1 MRCYLTAVD
10 VKSSPIDSQRHVG
23 RKGKCA
29 TRHSGGEREAYSTR
43 TSLSQEDLGAASEL
57 HRTYVGSVER
67 SERNLSIDSI
77 ASLAAGLGV
86 EAWLL
91 LRPVA
96 DSDTERS

>member
-1 MRCYLTAVD
+1 M
-10 VKSSPIDSQRHVG
+10 SVG
-23 RKGKCA
+23 RGNA
-29 TRHSGGEREAYSTR
+29 LRAIVAANVRRIRHERR
-43 TSLSQEDLGAASEL
+43 LSQEDLGAASEL